1 MGKVLKVSDLLAITG
16 HIAAK
21 MEEGA
26 WTSSRNVTYH
36 FTGLTD
42 SVLGWLRGKCY
53 EQGDL
58 NIELFA
64 RWVVRAG
71 WVGMTFEGERADIE
85 REPVR
90 FAGDTPDA
98 SGFLPMVPW
107 PLVEAL
113 GADLPGLFL
122 AISNHTEQSEVERA
136 RLGFTVG
143 SSTTAEEPAPLPL
156 RDVSAA
162 SASGC

>member
-1 MGKVLKVSDLLAITG
+1 MGKTLKVSDLLAITG
-16 HIAAK
+16 QVAAK
-21 MEEGA
+21 LEEGT
-26 WTSSRNVTYH
+26 WTSERGVTYH
-36 FTGLTD
+36 YAGLTD

-53 EQGDL
+53 EHGEL

-71 WVGMTFEGERADIE
+71 WLGLTFNGERNDIE

-90 FAGDTPDA
+90 FAGDTPDG

-107 PLVEAL
+107 PLVDAI
-113 GADLPGLFL
+113 GPDLPGLFI

-143 SSTTAEEPAPLPL
+143 SSTTAAGDAPLPL

-162 SASGC
+162 AATGC